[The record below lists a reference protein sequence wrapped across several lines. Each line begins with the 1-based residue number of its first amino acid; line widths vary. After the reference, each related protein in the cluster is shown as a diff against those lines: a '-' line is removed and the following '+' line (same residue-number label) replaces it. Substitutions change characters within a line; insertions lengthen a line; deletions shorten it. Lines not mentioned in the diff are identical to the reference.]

1 MTNRARP
8 AQNEIYHVFN
18 RGVEKRL
25 IFSSDKDRLRF
36 IHDMYVFNDSN
47 PYENWGRDYEQMKE
61 VGLPSEREKMVEIL
75 AFALMPNHYHL
86 MLRGLTE
93 NGITEFMRKLGTGY
107 TNYFNTKYDRVGP
120 LFQGKYKA
128 VLIKDQRQF
137 MHLPYYIH
145 LNPLDLIDK
154 KWRDERMANV
164 KKAQQFLETYKWSSY
179 QNYIGKENFSD
190 VIDKEFL
197 SEFFDGPEQY
207 KKDMFEWVKDGNL
220 EEISDIALES
230 VGEA

>member
-1 MTNRARP
+1 MNRDKATVG
-8 AQNEIYHVFN
+8 EIYHIFN

-25 IFSSDKDRLRF
+25 IFNNDADRKRF
-36 IHDMYVFNDSN
+36 LDCLYAFNDSSPAFN
-47 PYENWGRDYEQMKE
+47 FGRDLIE
-61 VGLPSEREKMVEIL
+61 VGLQSDREKLVEIM

-93 NGITEFMRKLGTGY
+93 NGITDFMRKLGTGY

-137 MHLPYYIH
+137 MYLPYYIH

-154 KWRDERMANV
+154 KWRDGRMVNV

-179 QNYIGKENFSD
+179 KDYIGKKNFSD
-190 VIDKEFL
+190 VIDKKFL
-197 SEFFDGPEQY
+197 SEFFENPEHY
-207 KKDMFEWVKDGNL
+207 KTDMFEWLKDGNL
-220 EEISDIALES
+220 KEISDIALES
-230 VGEA
+230 TGEA